1 MGECISFLNVLP
13 AFTLAPFLM
22 QTSQARLPAPTS
34 WCLWSSKGL
43 TRKCSH
49 PWVSTAGWFQ
59 DPLRIP
65 KSAHCQVP
73 CSRPSVLADSPSSCT
88 TKSVLLILN
97 LPWLDP
103 CAFYPTAWILNAP
116 RKMWLLSHT
125 PVPSHTPCLLL
136 FSGPSLQFKSHIPI
150 KLFML
155 SPRKWA
161 HSFLW
166 VP

>member
-13 AFTLAPFLM
+13 AITLVPFLM
-22 QTSQARLPAPTS
+22 QTSQAKLPAPTS
-34 WCLWSSKGL
+34 WCLWFSKGL

-49 PWVSTAGWFQ
+49 PWVSTAGWFW

-65 KSAHCQVP
+65 KSTHCQVP
-73 CSRPSVLADSPSSCT
+73 CSWPSLLADSPSSCT
-88 TKSVLLILN
+88 IKSVLLILH

-103 CAFYPTAWILNAP
+103 CAFYPTAWILNTP

-125 PVPSHTPCLLL
+125 PVPSHTPSLLS

-150 KLFML
+150 KLSML